1 MKDDLQRK
9 ADQNIKDILELSLKH
24 HLDSKLQKTLVIY
37 DNQTTLAHILTEAYR
52 CNLLGADYIDF
63 DTSSQIDL
71 IHKFNTLGPGD
82 LVALIQS
89 SNFRLNDFRIRLYL
103 FNRGIKVIE
112 HMHLHRNC
120 QSTWPMYIDSL
131 AYDIE
136 YLTSQSHSIEQALL
150 SAKSLTISYNNQSCL
165 VDSPLEIPKL
175 NIGQYDAMANIG
187 GTYPIG
193 EIFTESQN
201 LQAING
207 RIWVYAFANSA
218 FEVELAPSPFWLEIN
233 NGIITNWDPT
243 TPPSFVTVLNKVQK
257 SESLLIRE
265 LGFGINRAFSRRPE
279 LLIKDITAFER
290 ICGMHMSIGHKHSVY
305 KKSGYPTHKAR
316 YHIDIF
322 IQADIIETDT
332 QVIWEGLDYLCK

>member
-1 MKDDLQRK
+1 MRDDLQCRV
-9 ADQNIKDILELSLKH
+9 NHNVKDILELSLKH
-24 HLDSKLQKTLVIY
+24 RLDSKLQKTLIVY
-37 DNQTTLAHILTEAYR
+37 DNQTTLSHILTEAYR
-52 CNLLGADYIDF
+52 FNLPDADYIDF

-71 IHKFNTLGPGD
+71 INKFDTLGVGD
-82 LVALIQS
+82 LVVLIQS

-120 QSTWPMYIDSL
+120 QATWPIYIDSL
-131 AYDIE
+131 AYDIK
-136 YLTSQSHSIEQALL
+136 YLTTQSHSIELALR
-150 SAKSLTISYNNQSCL
+150 SAKSLTISYDNQSCL
-165 VDSPLEIPKL
+165 VDSALEIPKL

-207 RIWVYAFANSA
+207 HIWVYAFANSA
-218 FEVELAPSPFWLEIN
+218 FEVELAPRPFWLEIN
-233 NGIITNWDPT
+233 DGIITNWDPA
-243 TPPSFVTVLNKVQK
+243 TPSSFVTVLNKVQE

-305 KKSGYPTHKAR
+305 KKPGYPTHKAR

-322 IQADIIETDT
+322 IQADIIQTDT
-332 QVIWEGLDYLCK
+332 QVIWESQTYVCK